1 MTKQTKTLAILAAAL
16 VVCGGAYAGLRVWND
31 RQAQI
36 DDTVYLTQL
45 SDLTG
50 LTLTNSAGTLSFT
63 KTDGAWQYDGDSAF
77 PADQTAV
84 EDLAEQVGSLAAL
97 RVIDDPE
104 DLSAYGLDEPSLQA
118 SVTAGDGTTAELL
131 LGDVSSSYCYAKLA
145 DSDTVYTISTDLS
158 ETLESLELLDLAAI
172 PDFPDLGTDTISSLT
187 WESGGT
193 TLTLTKTETTGTE
206 SGDSSADAS
215 TSSESSGETE
225 PAWDV
230 NGTAI
235 PADNSIFTSLMAQ
248 LSSLAFDACC
258 DYKGE
263 ADTLAACGLD
273 DPVGVLT
280 VTYGEGETFTL
291 TLGALDGTGDA
302 YYAQLSGDPAVYLL
316 SRDPVSTL
324 TSLTPEALTAA
335 DQEETEAETDGT
347 EAAAD
352 PDTSTGSSSAS

>member
-1 MTKQTKTLAILAAAL
+1 MTKQTKTLTVLAAAL
-16 VVCGGAYAGLRVWND
+16 VVCGGAYAALRVWND
-31 RQAQI
+31 QQAQV
-36 DDTVYLTQL
+36 DDAVYVTQL
-45 SDLTG
+45 SDLTA
-50 LTLTNSAGTLSFT
+50 LSLTNGQGELSFT

-77 PADQTAV
+77 PANQTAV
-84 EDLAEQVGSLAAL
+84 EGLAEQVGSLAAL

-145 DSDTVYTISTDLS
+145 DSNTVYTISTDLP
-158 ETLESLELLDLAAI
+158 ENLESLELLDLAAI

-193 TLTLTKTETTGTE
+193 PLTLTKTETTGTE

-316 SRDPVSTL
+316 SADSVDTL
-324 TSLTPEALTAA
+324 ISLSAQELTAA
-335 DQEETEAETDGT
+335 EDDEAEDETASD
-347 EAAAD
+347 ASSD
-352 PDTSTGSSSAS
+352 SSSSSAS

>member
-1 MTKQTKTLAILAAAL
+1 MTKQTKTLAVLAAAL

-77 PADQTAV
+77 PANQTAV
-84 EDLAEQVGSLAAL
+84 EGLAEQVGSLAAL

-145 DSDTVYTISTDLS
+145 DSNTVYTISTDLP
-158 ETLESLELLDLAAI
+158 ENLESLELLDLAAI

-193 TLTLTKTETTGTE
+193 P
-206 SGDSSADAS
+206 S
-215 TSSESSGETE
+215 
-225 PAWDV
+225 P
-230 NGTAI
+230 
-235 PADNSIFTSLMAQ
+235 
-248 LSSLAFDACC
+248 
-258 DYKGE
+258 
-263 ADTLAACGLD
+263 
-273 DPVGVLT
+273 
-280 VTYGEGETFTL
+280 
-291 TLGALDGTGDA
+291 
-302 YYAQLSGDPAVYLL
+302 
-316 SRDPVSTL
+316 
-324 TSLTPEALTAA
+324 
-335 DQEETEAETDGT
+335 
-347 EAAAD
+347 
-352 PDTSTGSSSAS
+352 